1 MIYVILVIV
10 IVLLVSYIA
19 MQNAKLFKISN
30 DINKITSG
38 NFNQR
43 IRLQNHNSAFSE
55 LMKSLNSLVDKFQKI
70 LIQNQKY
77 EEDKKRMISNISH
90 DLRTPLTS
98 LLGYVEFIKD
108 GKLSNDEKK
117 EYIQIISSKG
127 NDLKKLLEEF
137 FQLSKIDSND
147 ITLNIKK
154 INISEIVRQ
163 NIILFMNDFQKLG
176 IEPEVNMSDKD
187 SYAMGD
193 ESAAGRIVR
202 NLISNSLKYGSTG
215 KFLGISV
222 REDTRS
228 VFVDVCD
235 KGKGIG
241 KDDIG
246 HIFDRLYTAEKS
258 RSRKLQGS
266 GLGLTIVKKLTEK
279 QNGNITV
286 ISEPYIKTVFTF
298 SLPKK

>member
-43 IRLQNHNSAFSE
+43 IRLQNHSSAFSE

-77 EEDKKRMISNISH
+77 EEDNKRMISNISH

-108 GKLSNDEKK
+108 SKLSNDEKK
-117 EYIQIISSKG
+117 EYIEIISSKG

-202 NLISNSLKYGSTG
+202 NLISNSLKYGSAG

-241 KDDIG
+241 KNNIE